1 MARPELIESLRDA
14 AARDVQAVRDAACAA
29 AGRRRAE
36 LEAELE
42 QERRQL
48 DEANATEA
56 RRVAAEQ
63 LAEAV
68 LEARKASA
76 AAADRL
82 ADRLLGLARNE
93 LPGLA
98 AASRGRVFAAL
109 ARELPPC
116 RWQRVRVNPAD
127 EELAAEYFPDAVV
140 EIDPAMSGGM
150 EATRDDGRIA
160 VSNSLETRLENAW
173 PDLLP
178 GMLAEIAAT
187 DSERGSPA

>member
-14 AARDVQAVRDAACAA
+14 AARDVQAARDAACAA

-36 LEAELE
+36 LDAELA

-48 DEANATEA
+48 DEANAAEL
-56 RRVAAEQ
+56 RRVEAEGR
-63 LAEAV
+63 AEAV
-68 LEARKASA
+68 LKAREASA
-76 AAADRL
+76 AAAVRL
-82 ADRLLGLARNE
+82 ADRLLGLARAE

-98 AASRGRVFAAL
+98 AASRGRIFAAL

-116 RWQRVRVNPAD
+116 QWQRVRVNPAD
-127 EELAAEYFPDAVV
+127 EKRAAEYFPDAAV
-140 EIDPAMSGGM
+140 ETDPAISGGM
-150 EATRDDGRIA
+150 EVTRDDDRIA
-160 VSNSLETRLENAW
+160 VSNTLETRLETAW

-187 DSERGSPA
+187 DSERGRTA